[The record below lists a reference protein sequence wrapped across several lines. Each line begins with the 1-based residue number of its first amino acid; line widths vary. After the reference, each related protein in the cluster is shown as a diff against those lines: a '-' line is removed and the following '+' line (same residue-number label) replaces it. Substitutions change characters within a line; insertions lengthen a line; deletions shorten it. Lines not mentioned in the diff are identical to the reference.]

1 MSSGWLFGYV
11 DAPKSAGVRPVL
23 IVVSSGVDRPQ
34 RRRHAAT
41 GATMWILPSPTVYRR
56 LRLSNLEP
64 YAFDWR
70 EALAL
75 RREVG
80 RVRAVASWVVC
91 PWVSTPMRSLARV
104 LRVEG
109 CDILIC
115 QEYEEPRFDL
125 CVAFQRLL
133 GVRVFATFQGG
144 SHTRRFERP
153 GRGWTIRSAAG
164 LIIADEREAER
175 VRKHHR
181 LEPARIAHIPNPLPI
196 GPLPDPK
203 LRAR

>member
-1 MSSGWLFGYV
+1 
-11 DAPKSAGVRPVL
+11 
-23 IVVSSGVDRPQ
+23 
-34 RRRHAAT
+34 
-41 GATMWILPSPTVYRR
+41 
-56 LRLSNLEP
+56 
-64 YAFDWR
+64 
-70 EALAL
+70 
-75 RREVG
+75 
-80 RVRAVASWVVC
+80 
-91 PWVSTPMRSLARV
+91 
-104 LRVEG
+104 
-109 CDILIC
+109 
-115 QEYEEPRFDL
+115 
-125 CVAFQRLL
+125 L

-203 LRAR
+203 LRARARASLGVHLQAPVALWYGRVDRLA